1 MYPPTV
7 QKSFLLSSDD
17 MECLELYYERR
28 FRKYNL
34 DMPRKK
40 LVKNDL
46 TVLLPVFNEAQ
57 SLPHFLPEL
66 IKTCKANK
74 WHIIFVNDGSKD
86 DSATLLESIEKEP
99 HITVLQHK
107 VNRGYGGALKT
118 GIAAA
123 KTRYVVTMD
132 GDGQHQISD
141 VEQMLQFA
149 IRNDSDMLIGARNE
163 MEYINV
169 YREMGKWII
178 RNFTK
183 ILVPLPVKD
192 LNSGFKLYR
201 TSLASKYLRLCPDSM
216 AFSDVITL
224 LFVKQG
230 HLVLEYPI
238 SVKRRIAGKSS
249 ISTYTAFQTIIEILG
264 LAMLVNPLRIFL
276 PLSMICILAGVLW
289 EIPIMLAGRG
299 VSVGSMLAIVLG
311 ALFFFLGLI
320 ASQLASIRLHLV
332 DTNDE
337 LDND

>member
-1 MYPPTV
+1 
-7 QKSFLLSSDD
+7 
-17 MECLELYYERR
+17 
-28 FRKYNL
+28 
-34 DMPRKK
+34 MPKKK
-40 LVKNDL
+40 LVNDEL
-46 TVLLPVFNEAQ
+46 TIVLPIYNEAQ
-57 SLPHFLPEL
+57 SLPYFLPEF
-66 IKTCKANK
+66 IKTCKTNG

-86 DSATLLESIEKEP
+86 DSALLLAQYEKEP
-99 HITVLQHK
+99 LLSVLHHK

-118 GIAAA
+118 GIAAT
-123 KTRYVVTMD
+123 KTRYVLTMD

-141 VEQMLQFA
+141 VEAMLQFA
-149 IRNDSDMLIGARNE
+149 RKSDADMLIGSRNE
-163 MEYINV
+163 KEYINI
-169 YREMGKWII
+169 YREMGKWMI

-201 TSLASKYLRLCPDSM
+201 TNLADRYLRLCPDSM

-224 LFVKQG
+224 LFINQG

-238 SVKRRIAGKSS
+238 SVKKRIGGTSS

-264 LAMLVNPLRIFL
+264 VAMLVNPLRIFL
-276 PLSMICILAGVLW
+276 PLSIICILAGVIW

-332 DTNDE
+332 STNDE
-337 LDND
+337 QESD